1 MRRKPLSEKTD
12 DAGRF
17 TLRVLKG
24 VTGELSG
31 EHWLMK
37 GLYINCSKVDELLA
51 KSGETTLT
59 VQTNKLELT
68 TEQNVYAVE
77 LTFPFPRCEKAKE

>member
-1 MRRKPLSEKTD
+1 MRRKPVSEKTD

-24 VTGELSG
+24 VTGELSA
-31 EHWLMK
+31 EHWLSQ
-37 GLYINCSKVDELLA
+37 GLYLDCPKVDELLA
-51 KSGETTLT
+51 KSGQTSLT

-68 TEQNVYAVE
+68 TEHNVCAVE

>member
-1 MRRKPLSEKTD
+1 MRRKPVSEKTD

-24 VTGELSG
+24 VTGELSA
-31 EHWLMK
+31 EHWLSQ
-37 GLYINCSKVDELLA
+37 GLYLDCPKVDELLA
-51 KSGETTLT
+51 KSGETRVT